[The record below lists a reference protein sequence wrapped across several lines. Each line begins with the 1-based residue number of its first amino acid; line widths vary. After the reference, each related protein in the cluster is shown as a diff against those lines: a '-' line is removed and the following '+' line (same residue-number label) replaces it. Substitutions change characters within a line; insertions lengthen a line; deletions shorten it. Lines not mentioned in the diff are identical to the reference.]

1 MAKEKTES
9 NYFEGKILYSN
20 TYKSKNMLMPSAMWN
35 SMMGSKGE
43 YYIKGGNYKLESNG
57 TLNQWQLYI
66 QADNMIYSKI
76 SSSSSIYYN
85 EGGEQKDEIHDFELN
100 KNALEVL
107 GYNCDEIIL
116 TCKSGIQ
123 KFYFNEAI
131 AVDPKLF
138 EKHKFVNWYD
148 YIKEAKALPL
158 KRIVNSTH
166 FTMES
171 IATEII
177 PMELDDSMFKL
188 PEGADIKK
196 NPY

>member
-1 MAKEKTES
+1 MAKKEIKI
-9 NYFEGKILYSN
+9 FEGKITYAN

-35 SMMGSKGE
+35 SMMGSQGE

-66 QADNMIYSKI
+66 QSENMIYSKI
-76 SSSSSIYYN
+76 SSSSSIYFN
-85 EGGEQKDEIHDFELN
+85 EGEENKDEIHEFELN
-100 KNALEVL
+100 KNVLEVL
-107 GYNCDEIIL
+107 GYICDEIIL
-116 TCKSGIQ
+116 TCKSGVQ
-123 KFYFNEAI
+123 KFYYNEEI
-131 AVDPKLF
+131 GVDPKLF

-148 YIKEAKALPL
+148 FVKESNALPL
-158 KRIVNSTH
+158 KRLVNSTH

-171 IATEII
+171 IATEIT
-177 PMELDDSMFKL
+177 PMNLDDEMFKL